1 MHMLLLII
9 QFPPDTNPTGRLM
22 AQVGEGLLDYGHRV
36 SVITAVPHY
45 AEFRIWQEYRGK
57 LQQRDVYRGLDVL
70 RLWVY
75 ASGSKQR
82 MLHRLAS
89 YLSYNAL
96 ATLATLA
103 SRQRYDVMLCPNGSF
118 FTGIAAFVAGTP
130 KRIPFIYNVQDLYPD
145 VPVKAGQL
153 RNRQA
158 IAALEQMERF
168 MYRRSAHISVITPS
182 FRDTLVAKDVPAE
195 KVSVIPNFVDTDF
208 IRPLAGDNAFRRQ
221 QGLEGKFVVMHAG
234 NLGYVY
240 DLGTLLDVAD
250 RLRHLPD
257 LVFLIVGEGV
267 ARPELQQKARALQ
280 LANVR
285 FLPFQPL
292 EMLPWMRAT
301 ADVQVS
307 LYKAGAASDSMPSKV
322 YEIMAS
328 GRPVLASAD
337 IGSDV
342 RRLITQCRCGICV
355 DPQQAEQLQNALLT
369 LYHNPDLRATMGEY
383 GRRHAEQSYSK
394 QVVTR
399 QYHDLLCKVGKF

>member
-1 MHMLLLII
+1 
-9 QFPPDTNPTGRLM
+9 
-22 AQVGEGLLDYGHRV
+22 
-36 SVITAVPHY
+36 
-45 AEFRIWQEYRGK
+45 
-57 LQQRDVYRGLDVL
+57 
-70 RLWVY
+70 
-75 ASGSKQR
+75 
-82 MLHRLAS
+82 
-89 YLSYNAL
+89 
-96 ATLATLA
+96 
-103 SRQRYDVMLCPNGSF
+103 
-118 FTGIAAFVAGTP
+118 
-130 KRIPFIYNVQDLYPD
+130 
-145 VPVKAGQL
+145 
-153 RNRQA
+153 
-158 IAALEQMERF
+158 
-168 MYRRSAHISVITPS
+168 
-182 FRDTLVAKDVPAE
+182 
-195 KVSVIPNFVDTDF
+195 
-208 IRPLAGDNAFRRQ
+208 
-221 QGLEGKFVVMHAG
+221 
-234 NLGYVY
+234 
-240 DLGTLLDVAD
+240 
-250 RLRHLPD
+250 LPD